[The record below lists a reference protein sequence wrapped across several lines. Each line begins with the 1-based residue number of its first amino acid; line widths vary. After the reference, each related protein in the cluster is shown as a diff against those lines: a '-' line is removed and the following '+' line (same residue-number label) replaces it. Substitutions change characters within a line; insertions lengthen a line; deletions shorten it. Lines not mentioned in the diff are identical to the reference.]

1 MTTPI
6 GRWRITW
13 METWDQDFV
22 DSIEPG
28 HFRFDENGLGYLS
41 SVLLKASLTT
51 AFQKA
56 ASVSI
61 SVGRAM
67 MRAMRNLAVAGLSSH
82 PRVPPKG
89 AFSFTVGM
97 SQRWKWSFKPNG

>member
-22 DSIEPG
+22 DLS
-28 HFRFDENGLGYLS
+28 RATSGLMIMDSAILS

-67 MRAMRNLAVAGLSSH
+67 MRAMRNLAVVGLRFH
-82 PRVPPKG
+82 HRVSPKG
-89 AFSFTVGM
+89 IFSFTAGM
-97 SQRWKWSFKPNG
+97 NQR